1 MVSTWKLRMC
11 LLKMGSNNPYE
22 RAEAARRLGDFGD
35 RRAVRPLI
43 AALGHPH
50 QEVRKNAAE
59 ALGKLGDPSAVE
71 SLLQML
77 QDNDGNVSEAAAVAL
92 GLLGD
97 SRAVDPLCRQLDDG
111 KNPSTR
117 IASAN
122 ALGELG
128 NRKTIPFLIFFLT
141 TFKEV
146 GLRAL
151 EKIDPNWQ
159 ASQEAKDSIPSL
171 LSILSGGDRFRVS
184 PKMEALRTVSTID
197 PTWVALEK
205 AQAVVPPLFDLL
217 KEAGLVRLDHE
228 LILETLGRIDPNWT
242 RSNAAADLVSSVLL
256 RLKKYESSGTS
267 QFDNKIMKLLDR
279 SITIPALVAALPNL
293 GNRVRR
299 SVEGVLNEIDPDW
312 LHSELARAAVP
323 QLVRFLEDRKGDFGK
338 QITVHLLGQ
347 MRDRRATGALLK
359 TLKTMPGSTTVNALG
374 EIGDPSAIGG
384 LVEVLVDPDLQ
395 EAAISALTKINA
407 DWENSSAARDA
418 IPTFLAALEKDS
430 MAAAKILGKVHAR
443 GAIEPLIRF
452 HVRFACRQSDSDVA
466 TVSLTQIDPNWLT
479 SEEAQMAVPW
489 LVEALTNYDRQCRRA
504 AADIL
509 DGIGWIAAKH
519 QDRAARAIALENWW
533 DRDVLLHPTA
543 LEALVSALTYTGG
556 DEKVADLLAA
566 MGEPALH
573 GLLREL
579 KHQDPR
585 HRCAAAKGLGRIR
598 PCGVVNV
605 LADLLADDEKS
616 VQSAAILGLTQLADP
631 QAIDPLIRYVFTR
644 KREYSLTTVERA
656 LLVFVRSSC
665 LSPQIIRWIVGACRL
680 EQKTAAEAVQ
690 NIIAEVSPV
699 TTNLLHRIAAMPDGR
714 VMEYNSIGEFF
725 YEADLSRHGLRDAAA
740 AELRRRGDPPYAP
753 EAYLNPPEKQTGL
766 LAGSQ

>member
-43 AALGHPH
+43 EALGHPH

-128 NRKTIPFLIFFLT
+128 NRKAIPFLIFFLT

-171 LSILSGGDRFRVS
+171 LSVISGTAVGHQKMIALRILS
-184 PKMEALRTVSTID
+184 AID
-197 PTWVALEK
+197 PGWVAMER
-205 AQAVVPPLFDLL
+205 AQIIVQPLVDLL

-242 RSNAAADLVSSVLL
+242 RSNAAADFVSSVLL

-323 QLVRFLEDRKGDFGK
+323 QLVRFLEERKGDFGK

-395 EAAISALTKINA
+395 GAAISALTKINA

-452 HVRFACRQSDSDVA
+452 HVRFAC
-466 TVSLTQIDPNWLT
+466 
-479 SEEAQMAVPW
+479 
-489 LVEALTNYDRQCRRA
+489 
-504 AADIL
+504 
-509 DGIGWIAAKH
+509 
-519 QDRAARAIALENWW
+519 
-533 DRDVLLHPTA
+533 
-543 LEALVSALTYTGG
+543 
-556 DEKVADLLAA
+556 
-566 MGEPALH
+566 
-573 GLLREL
+573 
-579 KHQDPR
+579 
-585 HRCAAAKGLGRIR
+585 
-598 PCGVVNV
+598 
-605 LADLLADDEKS
+605 
-616 VQSAAILGLTQLADP
+616 
-631 QAIDPLIRYVFTR
+631 
-644 KREYSLTTVERA
+644 
-656 LLVFVRSSC
+656 
-665 LSPQIIRWIVGACRL
+665 
-680 EQKTAAEAVQ
+680 
-690 NIIAEVSPV
+690 
-699 TTNLLHRIAAMPDGR
+699 
-714 VMEYNSIGEFF
+714 
-725 YEADLSRHGLRDAAA
+725 
-740 AELRRRGDPPYAP
+740 
-753 EAYLNPPEKQTGL
+753 
-766 LAGSQ
+766 